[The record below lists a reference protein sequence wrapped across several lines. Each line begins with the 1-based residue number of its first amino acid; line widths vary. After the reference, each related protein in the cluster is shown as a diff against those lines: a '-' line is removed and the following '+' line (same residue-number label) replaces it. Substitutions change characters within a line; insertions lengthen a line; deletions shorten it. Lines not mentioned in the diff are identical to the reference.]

1 MGESGNQG
9 TNDPLL
15 QSLDDDFQ
23 ALQRHFADQLT
34 KDIEYLQT
42 EKQRL
47 ISDLE
52 ALRVEYDQLYIDYQ
66 SLKNESDVTLSK
78 RQLAQQNAW
87 AKRLAQVLAQNL
99 RDDLHAYVTNSVELP
114 TPTQDWLHSLDDTL
128 NRSVKALQQD
138 LSSYQSAIAQQL
150 TRMQTMEQQGEVILG
165 NLVERL
171 SDQLGDQLARSSSMT
186 QTDLP
191 SILDNRP
198 LRDGSAIVGSR
209 AYVERPRP
217 DQLTGSTRRVVPA
230 YPGQTVSEQHPG
242 QTTGQTIRP
251 AMTPALAS
259 VPKAGNRR
267 TLKKGMVLCAIATLG
282 FSAITVLVGGLSLGG
297 TVFGSALTGVNTF
310 SFFNA
315 NTLLWLQLVVLV
327 PVLVVLS
334 PQLYRPVWRDLR
346 QSLRSTSRLLALIGG
361 GVFYFFAQVLLFQAA
376 GTLGPA
382 VAAPLLFAYPLLA
395 VPLLWWLNGERPTL
409 LRGVVML
416 AIAMGG
422 VLILR
427 PLSFTNAGAA
437 LLSAMAFALYVVVTN
452 SLSRQNHPVSTG
464 LIQSCVMAILS
475 SVILLIRPLVVTQ
488 DLTSQFVIGGLGLG
502 LLASVSY
509 FFHYTGLRL
518 VGGLRTALIAAA
530 TPLVTALL
538 AVVLLTNQPTLQMI
552 QWPGIILIT
561 LGGMTLSLD
570 RLNRQDQPT
579 S

>member
-23 ALQRHFADQLT
+23 ALQRHFADQLA

-66 SLKNESDVTLSK
+66 SLKNESDATLSK

-171 SDQLGDQLARSSSMT
+171 SDQLGDQLSRSPNLT
-186 QTDLP
+186 QTELP
-191 SILDNRP
+191 STLDNRP
-198 LRDGSAIVGSR
+198 LRDGSAVMASR
-209 AYVERPRP
+209 AYMERPRP
-217 DQLTGSTRRVVPA
+217 DQLAGSTRRVVPA
-230 YPGQTVSEQHPG
+230 YSGQTVSG
-242 QTTGQTIRP
+242 QAIRP
-251 AMTPALAS
+251 GMAPALAS
-259 VPKAGNRR
+259 VPKAGHER
-267 TLKKGMVLCAIATLG
+267 TLKKGMLLCAIATLG

-297 TVFGSALTGVNTF
+297 ALFGSALAGLNTF

-315 NTLLWLQLVVLV
+315 NTLLWLQLVVLI

-334 PQLYRPVWRDLR
+334 PQLYRSVWRDVG

-382 VAAPLLFAYPLLA
+382 AAAPLLFAYPLLA
-395 VPLLWWLNGERPTL
+395 VPLLWWLNGERPNL

-416 AIAMGG
+416 AIAMGV

-427 PLSFTNAGAA
+427 PLSFASTGAA
-437 LLSAMAFALYVVVTN
+437 LLSAVAFALYVVTN
-452 SLSRQNHPVSTG
+452 SLSRHNHPVSTG
-464 LIQSCVMAILS
+464 LVQSCVMAILS

-530 TPLVTALL
+530 TPLLTALL
-538 AVVLLTNQPTLQMI
+538 AVLLLTNQPTLQMI

-570 RLNRQDQPT
+570 RLNRQDQTT

>member
-1 MGESGNQG
+1 MGESESQG
-9 TNDPLL
+9 RNDPLL

-23 ALQRHFADQLT
+23 ALQRHFADQLA

-66 SLKNESDVTLSK
+66 SLKNESDATLSK
-78 RQLAQQNAW
+78 RELAQQNAW

-150 TRMQTMEQQGEVILG
+150 VRMQTMEQQGEVILA

-171 SDQLGDQLARSSSMT
+171 SNQLGDHQLGQAPT
-186 QTDLP
+186 PAGTPLP
-191 SILDNRP
+191 GRLDNRP
-198 LRDGSAIVGSR
+198 LRDGGTVADSR

-217 DQLTGSTRRVVPA
+217 DQLAGATRRVVPP
-230 YPGQTVSEQHPG
+230 YGGQTVNPSPVLVSE
-242 QTTGQTIRP
+242 
-251 AMTPALAS
+251 
-259 VPKAGNRR
+259 PKRDR
-267 TLKKGMVLCAIATLG
+267 TLKKGMVLSGIATLG
-282 FSAITVLVGGLSLGG
+282 FSVITLLVGGLSLGG
-297 TVFGSALTGVNTF
+297 NLFGMALNGIDSF

-315 NTLLWLQLVVLV
+315 NTLLWLQLVVLI
-327 PVLVVLS
+327 PALAIMA
-334 PQLYRPVWRDLR
+334 PQLYRSVWRDVG
-346 QSLRSTSRLLALIGG
+346 QSLRSTPRLLAVIGS

-382 VAAPLLFAYPLLA
+382 VAAPLLFAYPLLV
-395 VPLLWWLNGERPTL
+395 VPLLWWLNGDRPNL

-416 AIAMGG
+416 AIAMGV
-422 VLILR
+422 VLILL
-427 PLSFTNAGAA
+427 PLSLASTAAA
-437 LLSAMAFALYVVVTN
+437 LLSAAAFALYVVTN
-452 SLSRQNHPVSTG
+452 SLNSRQSHPISAG
-464 LIQSCVMAILS
+464 ILQHGVMAILS
-475 SVILLIRPLVVTQ
+475 SIILLIRPTVMTA
-488 DLTSQFVIGGLGLG
+488 DLTGQFVLGGLALG
-502 LLASVSY
+502 LLAGFSY

-518 VGGLRTALIAAA
+518 VGGLRTALIASA
-530 TPLVTALL
+530 TPLVTVLL
-538 AVVLLTNQPTLQMI
+538 AVFLWTHQPALQLI

-561 LGGMTLSLD
+561 LGGMTLAMD
-570 RLNRQDQPT
+570 RLSRQQQSST
-579 S
+579 Q

>member
-1 MGESGNQG
+1 MGESDNQG

-23 ALQRHFADQLT
+23 ALQRHFADQLA

-66 SLKNESDVTLSK
+66 SLKNESDITLSK

-138 LSSYQSAIAQQL
+138 LSSYQSSIAQQL

-171 SDQLGDQLARSSSMT
+171 SDQLIRSPGLT
-186 QTDLP
+186 QTGRP
-191 SILDNRP
+191 SLLDNRP
-198 LRDGSAIVGSR
+198 LKDGSAVVGSR

-217 DQLTGSTRRVVPA
+217 DQLAGSTRRVVPA
-230 YPGQTVSEQHPG
+230 YSGQTVSGQATG
-242 QTTGQTIRP
+242 QTTGQKRP

-259 VPKAGNRR
+259 LPRAGHERP
-267 TLKKGMVLCAIATLG
+267 LKKGMLLCAIATLG

-297 TVFGSALTGVNTF
+297 TVFGSELAGITTF

-315 NTLLWLQLVVLV
+315 NTLLWLQLVVLI

-334 PQLYRPVWRDLR
+334 PQLYRPVWRDVG

-395 VPLLWWLNGERPTL
+395 VPLLWWLNGERPNL

-416 AIAMGG
+416 AIAMGV

-427 PLSFTNAGAA
+427 PLSLASAGAA
-437 LLSAMAFALYVVVTN
+437 LLSAVAFALYVVTS

-464 LIQSCVMAILS
+464 LIQSCIMAILS

-502 LLASVSY
+502 LLAGISY

-518 VGGLRTALIAAA
+518 VGGLRTALVTAV
-530 TPLVTALL
+530 TPLLTAFL
-538 AVVLLTNQPTLQMI
+538 AVVLLTEQPTLQMI
-552 QWPGIILIT
+552 QWPGIILIA
-561 LGGMTLSLD
+561 LGGITLSLD
-570 RLNRQDQPT
+570 RLNRQDQM
-579 S
+579 SS